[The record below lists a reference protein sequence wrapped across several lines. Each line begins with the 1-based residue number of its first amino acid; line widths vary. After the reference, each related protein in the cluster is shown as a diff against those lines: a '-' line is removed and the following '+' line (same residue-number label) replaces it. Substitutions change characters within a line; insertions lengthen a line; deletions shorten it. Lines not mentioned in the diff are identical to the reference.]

1 MRKFGL
7 IGFPLS
13 HSFSKKFFAE
23 KFFALN
29 IDAEYE
35 NYAIPEIG
43 GLNDILKIAQ
53 LEGLNVTIPYKEAVV
68 PFLHHQSDVVQS
80 IGACNCIAI
89 REGKLFGYNT
99 DVVGFDE
106 TFSPQLQSH
115 HQKALVLG
123 TGGAAKAVQYILTQ
137 KNIEYLNVSRTAGNG
152 QISYSDLNQDVL
164 SNYTVIINTTP
175 LGMYPNVKDCPPIP
189 YEQIGAKHYLY
200 DLVYNPAVS
209 QFLAKAKAQGAIIE
223 NGAKMLEIQA
233 EESWKIWNS

>member
-175 LGMYPNVKDCPPIP
+175 LGMYPNVNDCPPIP
-189 YEQIGAKHYLY
+189 YEHIGTKHYLY

-209 QFLAKAKAQGAIIE
+209 QFLAKGKAQGAITE